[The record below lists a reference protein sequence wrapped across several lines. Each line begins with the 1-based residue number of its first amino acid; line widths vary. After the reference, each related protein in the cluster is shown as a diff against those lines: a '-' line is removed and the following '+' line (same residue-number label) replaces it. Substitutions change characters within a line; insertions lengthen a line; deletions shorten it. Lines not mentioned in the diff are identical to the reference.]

1 MKVAE
6 ILKLKGN
13 ILFTV
18 TPDTPILQAV
28 NTMAERD
35 IGSLVVMDAGKLV
48 GLLTFHEI
56 MDILHAHRG
65 SIGEG
70 TVREHMNTN
79 PVTISPT
86 TEIND
91 ARRLML
97 ERHEKYGHH
106 PRYVPVVDGNT
117 LLGVI
122 SFFDVA
128 KAVFESQSFENKM
141 LKSYI
146 QDWPAQSE

>member
-6 ILKLKGN
+6 ILKVKGN

-28 NTMAERD
+28 NTMAEKD
-35 IGSLVVMDAGKLV
+35 IGSLVVMEGGKLV
-48 GLLTFHEI
+48 GILTFNEI
-56 MDILHAHRG
+56 LDILHAHRG
-65 SIGEG
+65 SVGEG
-70 TVREHMNTN
+70 TVRQHMNAT
-79 PVTISPT
+79 PVTISPAADVN
-86 TEIND
+86 E

-97 ERHEKYGHH
+97 ERQAKYGH
-106 PRYVPVVDGNT
+106 PRYVPVVEGNT
-117 LLGVI
+117 VLGVI
-122 SFFDVA
+122 SFYDVA